1 MESRNYDEF
10 DVEILTVQWMEM
22 NGIVLAIIAR
32 LAQLTL
38 LPGWAGTINNNFWV
52 KYCFLIGGEGYPV
65 RASPR
70 SE

>member
-1 MESRNYDEF
+1 
-10 DVEILTVQWMEM
+10 MEM